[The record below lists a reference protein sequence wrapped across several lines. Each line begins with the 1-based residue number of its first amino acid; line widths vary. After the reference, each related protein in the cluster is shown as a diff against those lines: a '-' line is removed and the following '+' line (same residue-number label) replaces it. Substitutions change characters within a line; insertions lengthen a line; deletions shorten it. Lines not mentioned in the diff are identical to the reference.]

1 MSRKLYINL
10 LYGMGYGSGMVE
22 QGSEDNPE
30 NGNSYLADAR
40 FQAAL
45 NNQAG

>member
-30 NGNSYLADAR
+30 IKELQVLYRNLENLCHT
-40 FQAAL
+40 
-45 NNQAG
+45 